1 MERGYI
7 DTEKLSVGY
16 GKKTLIRDIALHV
29 RRGEIVT
36 LIGPN
41 GAGKS
46 TILKTI
52 SGELKKL
59 GGTVYLGGDSMAEM
73 KEAEQAKR
81 MAVVMTERIRPELMT
96 CYEVAAAGR
105 YPYTGRFG
113 LLGENDRKKV
123 KEALE
128 LVNGLDLSDRYFTE
142 ISDGQKQRILLARAI
157 CQEPEAIVLDEPT
170 SFLDIRYKL
179 EILSILKELVRSR
192 KTAVLMSLH
201 ELELA
206 QKVSDFV
213 VCVDGN
219 AIGRVGT
226 PEEIFCTDYIR
237 ELYRIG
243 RGTYQAE
250 FGSLELEKTAGEPR
264 TFVIGGGGAGLPV
277 YRLLHRKGIP
287 FAAGILHENDVE
299 YHTAK
304 ALAARVVSERPF
316 EAIGE
321 RAFEEAKEI
330 LSGCDT
336 VVCCPEEFGTM
347 NRKNEELAELGKKIK
362 NFTKSTCFLQKP
374 MLIYRSSLR

>member
-226 PEEIFCTDYIR
+226 PLDTSSSPAR
-237 ELYRIG
+237 R
-243 RGTYQAE
+243 RMV
-250 FGSLELEKTAGEPR
+250 SPPR
-264 TFVIGGGGAGLPV
+264 L
-277 YRLLHRKGIP
+277 K
-287 FAAGILHENDVE
+287 
-299 YHTAK
+299 
-304 ALAARVVSERPF
+304 
-316 EAIGE
+316 
-321 RAFEEAKEI
+321 
-330 LSGCDT
+330 
-336 VVCCPEEFGTM
+336 
-347 NRKNEELAELGKKIK
+347 
-362 NFTKSTCFLQKP
+362 
-374 MLIYRSSLR
+374 

>member
-16 GKKTLIRDIALHV
+16 GKKALIRDIALHV

-142 ISDGQKQRILLARAI
+142 ISDGQKQRIL
-157 CQEPEAIVLDEPT
+157 D
-170 SFLDIRYKL
+170 
-179 EILSILKELVRSR
+179 R
-192 KTAVLMSLH
+192 KS
-201 ELELA
+201 
-206 QKVSDFV
+206 V
-213 VCVDGN
+213 V
-219 AIGRVGT
+219 
-226 PEEIFCTDYIR
+226 
-237 ELYRIG
+237 
-243 RGTYQAE
+243 
-250 FGSLELEKTAGEPR
+250 
-264 TFVIGGGGAGLPV
+264 
-277 YRLLHRKGIP
+277 
-287 FAAGILHENDVE
+287 
-299 YHTAK
+299 
-304 ALAARVVSERPF
+304 
-316 EAIGE
+316 
-321 RAFEEAKEI
+321 
-330 LSGCDT
+330 
-336 VVCCPEEFGTM
+336 
-347 NRKNEELAELGKKIK
+347 
-362 NFTKSTCFLQKP
+362 
-374 MLIYRSSLR
+374 